1 MAKVMYDGLKFPFT
15 AQDEENYLLDLNKT
29 MRDSVRSQIMHVIFT
44 PKGQKLRDPEFGT
57 NLIKYI
63 FEPNDG
69 NTWAKVKE
77 EVSKA
82 VTTYVH
88 DVIVNDIN
96 VIKSED
102 KETEVYVRI
111 DYSVKEGN
119 LLTSDTVITKI

>member
-1 MAKVMYDGLKFPFT
+1 MYDGLKFPFT

>member
-15 AQDEENYLLDLNKT
+15 TQDEENYLLDLNKT